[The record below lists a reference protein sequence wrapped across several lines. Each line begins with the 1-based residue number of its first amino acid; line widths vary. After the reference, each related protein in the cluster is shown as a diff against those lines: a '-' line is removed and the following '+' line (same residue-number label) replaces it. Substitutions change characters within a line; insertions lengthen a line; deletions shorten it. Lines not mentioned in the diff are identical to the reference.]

1 MNNII
6 ISNSCVG
13 QFIMKNKSIL
23 QWNNPFI
30 GFLIPNDDDYL
41 KLVNN
46 FDKYIGFPAKL
57 GEAKKRFII
66 CYSKQ
71 KHLLCS

>member
-6 ISNSCVG
+6 ISNSCIG
-13 QFIMKNKSIL
+13 FSIIKHKSIFPY
-23 QWNNPFI
+23 NNPFI
-30 GFLIPNDDDYL
+30 GSLIPNDDDYL

-46 FDKYIGFPAKL
+46 FNNYVNAPINL

-66 CYSKQ
+66 CYSK
-71 KHLLCS
+71 